1 MKSVINVHTVQEI
14 KDKQHLHKD
23 YLTQDTYFLWQYT
36 YYLFLKMSAE
46 LSLFCSM
53 FNVYSVG
60 TCVLTLSAEQAC
72 AHTQR
77 AVSTEQVDS
86 RVNKRTLYIRS

>member
-1 MKSVINVHTVQEI
+1 MAVHILSISENVSKVIAV
-14 KDKQHLHKD
+14 L
-23 YLTQDTYFLWQYT
+23 
-36 YYLFLKMSAE
+36 
-46 LSLFCSM
+46 

-86 RVNKRTLYIRS
+86 RFDKRTLYMHS